1 LFDIFDFI
9 FFASFCRLTF
19 FVDFCVVIDSGYVYI
34 CPALVHFLIF
44 YFFFYFFIFYSIFY
58 SAGCGTAQFSCDG
71 RCVPLKWKCDGETD
85 CADGSDELSFCA
97 RCASDEF
104 RCQSGRCLPKSYLC
118 DGTADCG
125 INGQED
131 RSDEDPSIC
140 LHKASCPP
148 NFYSCRHEA
157 RCIHLSQFCNG
168 IADCNDRSDEHHKC
182 EDWHNITCHY
192 GVGLTL
198 DGPVCYCPTDQV
210 SVGDRCEPEQ
220 KCQAPIC
227 SQLCRDL
234 DNGLVECE
242 CRDGFKPNGSYCD
255 PRDPL
260 GNLVA
265 LIGNTFAMTS
275 SVKWDEFPGRYLRTV
290 NQNRRVIA
298 ATMNTNRDWIC
309 YLMAAVKVVRKMG
322 GDWARIASRRDGVLI
337 VRSLQ
342 DPRTYAFMEC
352 SRITKKSMKVM
363 VTDIS
368 ASFPFDEVRSFRHD
382 PIGDNWLFLV
392 GRTRLVICRN
402 AEPVMKKCRIIVD
415 DVDIEDFVVDS
426 SVGLIFYSTIGRGA
440 GVWRVRYENNT
451 KISMSERALQ
461 MPGGLAVDPYSRTLY
476 YTDRYFERI
485 FAIDY
490 DRNGTTRS
498 VVHDKRL
505 KYSTSLTFFADYLYV
520 PSRAEL
526 VRVDTVTS
534 QLEAVDFHSSLEV
547 DRGCLSGNGGCSDIC
562 VADGES
568 GKLCLCSD
576 GTSLING
583 KCTTNAIGESVLLY
597 SRLSPMWIH
606 GVRFDSSAHTRTAV
620 FTVDSLTDEIY
631 VFDEARSIIY
641 KRALQGG
648 NITVITKNGVR
659 HLTCMTFD
667 SASGNLYYGTRP
679 NGFSSSRAPLK
690 FVSIVSSE
698 LTWTE
703 RIPRCDSMTCIPK
716 HLLCDGRADCEDR
729 SDEKWTVCKESR
741 ECDADHFQC
750 LTGQCI
756 PLRWACDGRANCR
769 DGSDELHCLE
779 GCRIGREF
787 RCDPSSACLP
797 IALKC
802 DGVPDCANGFDE
814 QNCANITKVL
824 IIQP

>member
-1 LFDIFDFI
+1 MLLFF
-9 FFASFCRLTF
+9 
-19 FVDFCVVIDSGYVYI
+19 
-34 CPALVHFLIF
+34 H
-44 YFFFYFFIFYSIFY
+44 FFIFFY

-85 CADGSDELSFCA
+85 CADGSDELSFCGGTHSAFMYNSIFSQFLVVYSFEFFKPVPA

-220 KCQAPIC
+220 KCARRAKGEKGPVLMTNFELQPEFSYVLDKNKLSVQGLDCGRVTAPAVGSALTRQAPIC

-255 PRDPL
+255 PSDPL

-298 ATMNTNRDWIC
+298 ATMNINRNWIC
-309 YLMAAVKVVRKMG
+309 YLMAAVKV
-322 GDWARIASRRDGVLI
+322 
-337 VRSLQ
+337 

-426 SVGLIFYSTIGRGA
+426 SLGLIFYSTIGRGA
-440 GVWRVRYENNT
+440 GVWRVRYENTT

-534 QLEAVDFHSSLEV
+534 QLEAVDFHSSLE
-547 DRGCLSGNGGCSDIC
+547 GFF
-562 VADGES
+562 
-568 GKLCLCSD
+568 D

-606 GVRFDSSAHTRTAV
+606 GVRFDSSGHTTGSAIPSILSPKRTAV

-679 NGFSSSRAPLK
+679 NVEAAGIFVFRPENPDKRLQITKSAGGMHSLFVDAKSRFLFFSSTTQVRQH
-690 FVSIVSSE
+690 SIV
-698 LTWTE
+698 
-703 RIPRCDSMTCIPK
+703 
-716 HLLCDGRADCEDR
+716 
-729 SDEKWTVCKESR
+729 
-741 ECDADHFQC
+741 
-750 LTGQCI
+750 
-756 PLRWACDGRANCR
+756 RANM
-769 DGSDELHCLE
+769 DGTNPTTH
-779 GCRIGREF
+779 
-787 RCDPSSACLP
+787 
-797 IALKC
+797 
-802 DGVPDCANGFDE
+802 V
-814 QNCANITKVL
+814 ITE
-824 IIQP
+824 